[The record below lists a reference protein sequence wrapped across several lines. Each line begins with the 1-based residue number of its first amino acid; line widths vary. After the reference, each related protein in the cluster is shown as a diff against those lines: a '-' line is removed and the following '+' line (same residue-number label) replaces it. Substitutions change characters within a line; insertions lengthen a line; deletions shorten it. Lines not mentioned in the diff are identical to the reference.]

1 MNGCDPERLISL
13 YLLDRTSMT
22 PEQVAQLSE
31 WISEDLSHAR
41 HYLASVQFHSMIRDY
56 FGGNDDARKAVLETG
71 SRDMDPAMLER
82 DLRQLLL
89 MEKSSPSL
97 QVGRPCLEQAD
108 RPPERP
114 NDRPARRTVSRFWLS
129 VSVTSMAAILL
140 LAIWVLVVPPRP
152 VAVATLRDS
161 LDAQWLGSDAH
172 YSKGHRLLGDGQP
185 VRLAKG
191 FSQWSFDNG
200 AELLVEGP
208 SEIRVCGIDRIAL
221 SYGKVCTRVPE
232 SARGFRVDAPHYGV
246 VDLGTEFGME
256 VGVDGTANV
265 LMVKGKAS
273 LVSQEIQQSDTR
285 VLLAEG
291 QARRIRMDGR
301 IETAEI
307 EPDRFV
313 RAFNSQSGL
322 LWRGE
327 PLDLADVVGGGN
339 GFGTGQLR
347 WGVQIFLGLMVP
359 VTFGP
364 ARPGPSG
371 YVRARGSAFIDGVFV
386 PSGNGSPIQVSSKR
400 HLWNGC
406 PKTSAEVPMGPCNGG
421 PVGGREDQLVL
432 NGSQYG
438 VPRHPAL
445 SLYSN
450 VGITFDLRAIRR
462 FCRELHKDLTL
473 SRFTTVAG
481 LSDDVLT
488 QWPGQADRPPVADLW
503 VLIDGENRLKKT
515 ELASGADPVQI
526 DVQLEPDAEFLTVV
540 VTEGTDHTSSFDRVI
555 LGDPIIELSR
565 N

>member
-1 MNGCDPERLISL
+1 MSGFDPERLISL
-13 YLLDRTSMT
+13 YLLDRASMT
-22 PEQVAQLSE
+22 PEQAAQLSE
-31 WISEDLSHAR
+31 WITQDPSHAR
-41 HYLASVQFHSMIRDY
+41 HYLASVQFHSMIREY
-56 FGGNDDARKAVLETG
+56 FCGNDAARKAVLETG

-97 QVGRPCLEQAD
+97 DVGRPSLEQTD
-108 RPPERP
+108 GPRERP

-129 VSVTSMAAILL
+129 VSVTSMAAMLL
-140 LAIWVLVVPPRP
+140 LAIWVLVVPGRP

-200 AELLVEGP
+200 AEILLEGP

-221 SYGKVCTRVPE
+221 SYGRVCARVPE
-232 SARGFRVDAPHYGV
+232 SARGFRIDAPHYGV

-273 LVSQEIQQSDTR
+273 LVSQEIQRWDAP

-301 IETAEI
+301 IETAQI
-307 EPDRFV
+307 ESDRFV

-327 PLDLADVVGGGN
+327 PVDLADVVGGGN
-339 GFGTGQLR
+339 GLGTGQLR
-347 WGVQIFLGLMVP
+347 WGVQIFSGLMVP
-359 VTFGP
+359 ITFGP
-364 ARPGPSG
+364 ARRGPSG
-371 YVRARGSAFIDGVFV
+371 YVQARGSAFIDGVFV
-386 PSGNGSPIQVSSKR
+386 PSGGSPIQVSSKG

-406 PKTSAEVPMGPCNGG
+406 PKTSGAVPMGPCNGG
-421 PVGGREDQLVL
+421 PVGGREDQLML
-432 NGSQYG
+432 NGSPYG

-445 SLYSN
+445 SLCSN

-488 QWPGQADRPPVADLW
+488 QRPGQTDRPPVANLW
-503 VLIDGENRLKKT
+503 VLIDGENRLEKT

-526 DVQLEPDAEFLTVV
+526 DVELGPDAEFLTVV
-540 VTEGTDHTSSFDRVI
+540 VTEGTDHASSFDRVL
-555 LGDPIIELSR
+555 LGDPILSLSR